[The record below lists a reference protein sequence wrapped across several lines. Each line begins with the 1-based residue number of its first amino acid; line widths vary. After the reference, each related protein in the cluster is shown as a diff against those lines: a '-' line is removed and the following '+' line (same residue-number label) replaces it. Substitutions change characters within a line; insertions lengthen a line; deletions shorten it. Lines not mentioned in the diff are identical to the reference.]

1 MQSIDK
7 KIEEMFSSKEGGVV
21 YNTITA
27 FMEKYSMQKAIAE
40 GVLVGFSGGPD
51 SVFLLSF
58 LYYYRSRENLDFNI
72 SSVHIHHMIRGE
84 SADRDAEFSEEFSK
98 ALGVDFYLNKVN
110 VPLICATE
118 HLGIEEAARN
128 ARYSTFE
135 DIIRG
140 RSDINAIAL
149 AHNASDNTET
159 VLLNM
164 LRGSGVLGM
173 GGIPPVRDN
182 IIRPL
187 IVISK
192 KEITNL
198 LDAFKIPY
206 AIDESNSTDEY
217 SRNYI
222 RNNVSPLLEK
232 LTENPDMSVLRMSE
246 NMRSAFDF
254 IDKSCQSVID
264 DISDISRFEISR
276 IRSLHRAVLSRLFSV
291 ICQKITGKTPEE
303 KHISLF
309 CKEIE
314 RDNFTISIPGE
325 YNFVCERGI
334 CTFVK
339 KEKVDN
345 FGIIKLEFGK
355 NKIDGYAL
363 TVFVG
368 EKLSDF
374 SSNVYKKSIH
384 LRVPSAIIER
394 GLYLRTRRDGDAYR
408 YGGMTH
414 RLKKVFNDRNI
425 PPFMRDLVPVL
436 CDEEGIVF
444 VPGLKIC
451 DRIKNDENSVWIT
464 LSFEEPTDGESVVY
478 TADKLT

>member
-7 KIEEMFSSKEGGVV
+7 KIEEMFASKKGWGV
-21 YNTITA
+21 YNSITA
-27 FMEKYSMQKAIAE
+27 FIEKYSMQAFLDK

-58 LYYYRSRENLDFNI
+58 LHYYRTRQNLDFNI
-72 SSVHIHHMIRGE
+72 SAAHIHHMIRGE
-84 SADRDAEFSEEFSK
+84 SADRDAEFAEEFCK
-98 ALGVDFYLNKVN
+98 VLGVDFYLNKIN
-110 VPLICATE
+110 VPLISATE
-118 HLGIEEAARN
+118 HIGIEEAARN

-173 GGIPPVRDN
+173 GGISPVRDN

-192 KEITNL
+192 KEITSL
-198 LDAFKIPY
+198 LESFAIPY
-206 AIDESNSTDEY
+206 VIDESNLTDEY

-232 LTENPDMSVLRMSE
+232 LTENPDMAVLRMSE
-246 NMRSAFDF
+246 NMRSAFDY
-254 IDKSCQSVID
+254 IEQSCQSVID
-264 DISDISRFEISR
+264 GLGDISRFEVSR
-276 IRSLHRAVLSRLFSV
+276 IRGLHRAVLSRIFSV
-291 ICQKITGKTPEE
+291 ICQRICGKTPEE

-309 CKEIE
+309 CKEVMK
-314 RDNFTISIPGE
+314 DNFTISIPGE
-325 YNFVCERGI
+325 YDFVCERGV

-339 KEKVDN
+339 KEKVDI

-368 EKLSDF
+368 EKLSE
-374 SSNVYKKSIH
+374 SSLNVYKKSIH
-384 LRVPSAIIER
+384 LRVPSVIIEN

-436 CDEEGIVF
+436 CDEEGIIF

-451 DRIKNDENSVWIT
+451 DRIRNDEASVWVT
-464 LSFEEPTDGESVVY
+464 LCYEEPTPGESVVY